1 MSSGVCCSEVP
12 KVTEVSALWHLCAVG
27 LPMASP
33 PRVPCPSRRM
43 ASALPSGWLQVERAR
58 PIAMGPMDVCTAAE
72 MSLGV

>member
-12 KVTEVSALWHLCAVG
+12 KVTKVSALCAVG

-58 PIAMGPMDVCTAAE
+58 PITVGPIDVCTAAE
-72 MSLGV
+72 TSLGV

>member
-12 KVTEVSALWHLCAVG
+12 KVTEVSALCAVG

-33 PRVPCPSRRM
+33 PCVPCPSRRM

-58 PIAMGPMDVCTAAE
+58 PITVGPIDVCTAAE
-72 MSLGV
+72 TSLGV